1 MRLFFTLADPRF
13 GRHIMATYDYRCGWC
28 LIIRE
33 EKHGMMEEPEIICNE
48 CLGTM
53 KKYIGPDSG
62 AIQKYGDAES
72 MSDWEEIKNRPR

>member
-1 MRLFFTLADPRF
+1 
-13 GRHIMATYDYRCGWC
+13 
-28 LIIRE
+28 
-33 EKHGMMEEPEIICNE
+33 MMEEPEIICNE